1 MWNREAHISIPIQQ
15 THWNTLRGRLINMNE
30 PREKAE
36 LIAKTLYDKKGIDV
50 IIIDISAKSSFAD
63 YFVIA
68 SGGSDRQVAAL
79 VENVEDLMEPQG
91 TFPKSVEGR
100 KSSGWI
106 LMDYGDVV
114 VNIMSVEMR
123 DRYNLEK
130 VWGDC
135 EIIEYEN

>member
-1 MWNREAHISIPIQQ
+1 MFTVIAKSASPKIVKILDSK
-15 THWNTLRGRLINMNE
+15 
-30 PREKAE
+30 KAE
-36 LIAKTLYDKKGIDV
+36 DIQVIGITNLT
-50 IIIDISAKSSFAD
+50 IIAD

-91 TFPKSVEGR
+91 VFPKSVEGR

-114 VNIMSVEMR
+114 VNIMSLEMR
-123 DRYNLEK
+123 ERYNLEK

-135 EIIEYEN
+135 EITEIG